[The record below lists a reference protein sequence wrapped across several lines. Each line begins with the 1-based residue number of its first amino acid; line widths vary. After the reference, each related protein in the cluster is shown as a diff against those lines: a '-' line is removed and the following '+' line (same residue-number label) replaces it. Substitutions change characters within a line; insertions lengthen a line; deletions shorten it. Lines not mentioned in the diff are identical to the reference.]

1 LIVSG
6 ISAAVRAAVR
16 TLKVGLRTS
25 KAFAREPWAPAGLLA
40 EKGEDELGMPRYAN
54 IPPEAFPILRSR
66 QEGIH
71 YALWLDDPAANSEPL
86 VVEVRPR
93 SGLPET
99 VRIVCR
105 SAAEFLQVIETSG
118 TGRRRSREWTEK
130 VAERAALERAKR
142 VRYPTI
148 DGLGVLCP
156 PEAAGERPTLS
167 EVGGWTGPE
176 WSRLFRG
183 SVERWLKEG
192 APGLAL
198 AVARDLLITGR
209 ALQIDGFERS
219 LAQVYHRL
227 GRTLLARVTLSTYDW
242 HRRMA

>member
-1 LIVSG
+1 MSG

-16 TLKVGLRTS
+16 ALKVGLRTS
-25 KAFAREPWAPAGLLA
+25 KAFSKEPWAPAGLLSDG
-40 EKGEDELGMPRYAN
+40 GEDESGMPRYAN
-54 IPPEAFPILRSR
+54 VPPEAFPILRSR
-66 QEGIH
+66 QEGAH
-71 YALWLDDPAANSEPL
+71 YALWLDDPAANVDPP
-86 VVEVRPR
+86 VVEVRPK

-99 VRIVCR
+99 LRIVAR
-105 SAAEFLQVIETSG
+105 NAQEFLQVIETSG
-118 TGRRRSREWTEK
+118 TRRQKSRSWTEK
-130 VAERAALERAKR
+130 VGERAALERARR

-148 DGLGVLCP
+148 DGLGVVCP
-156 PEAAGERPTLS
+156 PEAAAERPTLS
-167 EVGGWTGPE
+167 ELGGWTGPE

-227 GRTLLARVTLSTYDW
+227 GRAPLARVTLSTYDW

>member
-1 LIVSG
+1 MSG

-16 TLKVGLRTS
+16 ALKVGLRTS
-25 KAFAREPWAPAGLLA
+25 KAFAREPWVLSGLLA
-40 EKGEDELGMPRYAN
+40 EKGEDDLGMPRFAHV
-54 IPPEAFPILRSR
+54 PAEAFPVLRSG
-66 QEGIH
+66 QDGIH
-71 YALWLDDPAANSEPL
+71 YALWLDDPAANVEPL
-86 VVEVRPR
+86 VVEVRPK

-99 VRIVCR
+99 IRIVAR
-105 SAAEFLQVIETSG
+105 TAQEFLQVIETSG
-118 TGRRRSREWTEK
+118 IGRRKARTWTEK
-130 VAERAALERAKR
+130 VEERAALERARR

-148 DGLGVLCP
+148 DGLGVVCP

-167 EVGGWTGPE
+167 ELGGWTGPE

-209 ALQIDGFERS
+209 GLQIDGFERS
-219 LAQVYHRL
+219 LAQVYHRM
-227 GRTLLARVTLSTYDW
+227 GRSLLARVTLSTYDW

>member
-1 LIVSG
+1 MSG
-6 ISAAVRAAVR
+6 ISTGIRAALR

-25 KAFAREPWAPAGLLA
+25 KAFAKEPWALAGLLS

-71 YALWLDDPAANSEPL
+71 YALWLDDPSANTEPS
-86 VVEVRPR
+86 VVEVRPK

-99 VRIVCR
+99 LRIVAR
-105 SAAEFLQVIETSG
+105 NPQEFLQVIETSG
-118 TGRRRSREWTEK
+118 IRREKSRVWTEK
-130 VAERAALERAKR
+130 VEERAALERARR

-148 DGLGVLCP
+148 DGLGVVCP
-156 PEAAGERPTLS
+156 PEAAAERPTLS
-167 EVGGWTGPE
+167 ELGGWTGPE

-183 SVERWLKEG
+183 SVERWLKEK

-209 ALQIDGFERS
+209 GLLIDGFERS

-227 GRTLLARVTLSTYDW
+227 GRSLLARVTLSTYDW

>member
-1 LIVSG
+1 MSG
-6 ISAAVRAAVR
+6 ISAAVRSAVR
-16 TLKVGLRTS
+16 ALKVGLRTS
-25 KAFAREPWAPAGLLA
+25 KAFARDPWIFAGLLS
-40 EKGEDELGMPRYAN
+40 EKGEDELGMPRFAH
-54 IPPEAFPILRSR
+54 IPAEAFPILRSR
-66 QEGIH
+66 QDGIH
-71 YALWLDDPAANSEPL
+71 YALWLDDPAANVEPL
-86 VVEVRPR
+86 LVEVRPK

-99 VRIVCR
+99 LRIVAR
-105 SAAEFLQVIETSG
+105 NAQEFIQVIETSG
-118 TGRRRSREWTEK
+118 TRRQKSRDWTEK
-130 VAERAALERAKR
+130 VEERAALERARR

-167 EVGGWTGPE
+167 ELGGWTGPE

-209 ALQIDGFERS
+209 GLQIDGFERS
-219 LAQVYHRL
+219 LAQVYHRM
-227 GRTLLARVTLSTYDW
+227 GRSLLARVTLSTYDW